1 MALGAGCA
9 STLLRGAPNNVE
21 EMYNNAVQ
29 DLKDGY
35 YPEAITGFTDVKT
48 KHPYTK
54 YAALADLRIADT
66 HFERGKFLEAI
77 DAYRS
82 FLKMHP
88 NHVDLAYAM
97 LRIGEAFYEQIP
109 SDWWLLPPSYEKD
122 QGNTRAAIA
131 AYRDLLARYSTS
143 KEAETARGRL
153 DDCRRRLADHELYVA
168 RFYFKRE
175 RYKAAAERA
184 EGLVREYPSLG
195 FDEDALWLTAQARFE
210 LGEKEPARAALTRL
224 TKDFPNG
231 SHSAAARQMLEDLK
245 GGG

>member
-1 MALGAGCA
+1 MAAGCA
-9 STLLRGAPNNVE
+9 SSLLRGTPNNVE
-21 EMYNNAVQ
+21 ETYNNAMQ

-35 YPEAITGFTDVKT
+35 YPEAISGFTDVKT
-48 KHPYTK
+48 KYPYTK

-88 NHVDLAYAM
+88 NHAELPYAM
-97 LRIGEAFYEQIP
+97 LRIGEAYYEQIP
-109 SDWWLLPPSYEKD
+109 SDWWLLPPSHEKD

-131 AYRDLLARYSTS
+131 AYRDLLARYPAS
-143 KEAETARGRL
+143 KEAESARGRL
-153 DDCRRRLADHELYVA
+153 DDCRRRLADHEMYVA

-184 EGLVREYPSLG
+184 EGLVRDYPSLG
-195 FDEDALWLTAQARFE
+195 FDEEALWLMAQSRFE
-210 LGEKEPARAALTRL
+210 LGEVEPARAAATRL
-224 TKDFPNG
+224 AKDFPNG
-231 SHSAAARQMLEDLK
+231 SYSSAARRLLDELGAA